1 MRENKLQLC
10 FTYSFIVLIA
20 GIRSN
25 EGQSQEKSVIDSK
38 QQQTTT
44 NEFVI
49 NEAIIRQLYIDY
61 LEKRGTPIE
70 QGKEVSTHLE

>member
-10 FTYSFIVLIA
+10 FIYSFIVLIA
-20 GIRSN
+20 GIRLN
-25 EGQSQEKSVIDSK
+25 EGQSQEKNAVDSK
-38 QQQTTT
+38 QQTTT

>member
-10 FTYSFIVLIA
+10 FTYSFIVLIT

-25 EGQSQEKSVIDSK
+25 QGQSQEKSAVDSK
-38 QQQTTT
+38 QQTTT

>member
-10 FTYSFIVLIA
+10 VTYSFIVLIA
-20 GIRSN
+20 GIRLN
-25 EGQSQEKSVIDSK
+25 EGQSQEKSAVDSK
-38 QQQTTT
+38 QQTTT

>member
-10 FTYSFIVLIA
+10 FIYSFIVLIA
-20 GIRSN
+20 GIRLN
-25 EGQSQEKSVIDSK
+25 EGQSQEKSAVDSK
-38 QQQTTT
+38 QQTTT

-70 QGKEVSTHLE
+70 QGKEVSTHLK

>member
-10 FTYSFIVLIA
+10 FIYSFIVLIA
-20 GIRSN
+20 GIRLN
-25 EGQSQEKSVIDSK
+25 EGQSQEKSAVDSK
-38 QQQTTT
+38 QQTTT